1 MSDRSDTL
9 DKAKERTTLADE
21 KTDPADERTVLAR
34 QRTLLAVERTVSA
47 WIRTGIAAMAAG
59 VGIARLLG
67 AVQPAWI
74 TRATSKRDSQGEDS
88 WLPRSVPDYGLTG
101 PAASAAPGLP
111 LLPAGIEPPRRHPS
125 RGGQRTRLSSCV
137 CLPRFRPAR

>member
-1 MSDRSDTL
+1 MSDRSDML
-9 DKAKERTTLADE
+9 DKPKERTTLADE
-21 KTDPADERTVLAR
+21 RTDLADARTDLADERTELAR

-74 TRATSKRDSQGEDS
+74 TRAIGALLVLVGAGSYA
-88 WLPRSVPDYGLTG
+88 VGLWRYIQACEEMESRGLEMTPTAVLAG
-101 PAASAAPGLP
+101 LVIALLLSAALAFA
-111 LLPAGIEPPRRHPS
+111 LLFVG
-125 RGGQRTRLSSCV
+125 
-137 CLPRFRPAR
+137 

>member
-74 TRATSKRDSQGEDS
+74 TRAIGA
-88 WLPRSVPDYGLTG
+88 LLVLVGAGAYSVGLWRYVQAREEMESRGLEMTPKEVMVG
-101 PAASAAPGLP
+101 LIVALVLSAALAFA
-111 LLPAGIEPPRRHPS
+111 LLFIP
-125 RGGQRTRLSSCV
+125 
-137 CLPRFRPAR
+137 